1 MRFIFLTMEVTNNAA
16 IREAVANLKQKH
28 QLDIDLKLYNM
39 ALLRGEE
46 SWQRLSEDT
55 QQADFIFGSMLFSEE
70 IVRPLEKILDTA
82 SCPVCIITS
91 NPALIRTTKLG
102 KFVMKKPEESE
113 EASSPIKKLMGR
125 LKPKHG
131 HGESQRQLGIVR
143 NLSKVLKLIPG
154 KARDLYT
161 FISAHQYWLNG
172 SPENL
177 ERMLCN
183 IIDYYIPG
191 YKGKLPLQDP
201 LFYPEVALYHPE
213 APEHF
218 ETVAAYKKW
227 QKSRN
232 LNLNKGRVALLT
244 MRASALGGNTAHIHA
259 LTQAL
264 EKRGIEVAI
273 AYSGGL
279 DFRPAIE
286 NFFRSSSSSFEKEKR
301 DALEID
307 LLINGTGFSLVG
319 GPAES
324 RPQDAQKILDTLDVA
339 YLELIPLAFQKVSEW
354 QRDDMGLSPV
364 QLALSV
370 AIPELDGVAE
380 PRIYGGPISGGDKI
394 LPIDEE
400 IELAA
405 DRVLRRLKLRQTLNS
420 EKKLA
425 IVLFNFPPNLGNVGT
440 AAYLDVFSSLHRFLL
455 ELKEKG
461 YQVEVPGTPEALRE
475 SIVDGNHMTYG
486 TTGNVEAQFAVH
498 DYKRLF
504 DKYYEI
510 EPFWGDAPGE
520 LLNDG
525 ENFFILGKQFGNVF
539 IGQQPSFG
547 YERDPMRLL
556 MAKDAAPHHGFAAFY
571 TWLDHIFQA
580 DAVLHFGTHGALEFM
595 PGKQNGLS
603 ASCWPTRLLGNLT
616 NFYYYCV
623 NNPSEGTI
631 AKRRSSATLISYMAP
646 PLEQAGLYK
655 GLRQLKDQI
664 EAYRKQPT
672 AEMLTD
678 IRMQAEKLEIT
689 VQNSPFREQEIG
701 AEQGVNGNGLALQN
715 AQDADV
721 YIAALAHELIRVEER
736 MIPMGLHVL
745 GQSASADELTDILS
759 LVASFNQPDEKLDP
773 LPELLAMQRGWNYE
787 ALRKG
792 IKHDKLSQERW
803 QEIDRLCHTAI
814 RQFVTTDNEPHKT
827 TSGTKISNEAFLRA
841 TFPMRRAAAEE
852 FLEKEIGMKTGTLEK
867 LWLFLN
873 ELMINIVSEQE
884 LEGLLRALDGRYI
897 SPSPGND
904 VVRNPAVV
912 PTGRNIHGLDPF
924 RMPSA
929 FAQTAGKKLVDDM
942 LERAKKEQSA
952 LPESIAMVLWGTDNL
967 KSDGEGVAQALALLG
982 ARAVQDELGNIA
994 SVELIPL
1001 EELGRPRIDV
1011 VITVSGIFRDLLTHQ
1026 MKLLDKAARLAAT
1039 ANEPLEMNFVRK
1051 HAKEQAKTYNI
1062 PLDEAATRVYSNAP
1076 GSYGANVNHLVE
1088 GSSWEEDSQLG
1099 EAFTTRKCFTMN
1111 QSGEWREEK
1120 KLFESSLCTV
1130 DMAFQNV
1137 DSFEIGISDIDH
1149 YYEYLGGVTKTVE
1162 KLRDKRPSVVVADAI
1177 GTGSGERLSSLEEM
1191 VRLETRA
1198 KVLNPKWYESMLK
1211 HGYEGV
1217 HEIEAHVNNTYGWSA
1232 TASAVEGWVYK
1243 GVAETYLQ
1251 DGEMR
1256 ERLANLNPHAT
1267 AGIARRLLEANS
1279 RGFWEADEATLE
1291 ELREI
1296 YHDLE
1301 DRLEKVSENA

>member
-1 MRFIFLTMEVTNNAA
+1 MRFIFLTMEVTNNSA

-39 ALLRGEE
+39 ALLRGETA
-46 SWQRLSEDT
+46 WQKLAEDVGH
-55 QQADFIFGSMLFSEE
+55 ADFIFGSMLFSEE
-70 IVRPLEKILDTA
+70 IVRPLEKILDEAT
-82 SCPVCIITS
+82 CPVCIITS
-91 NPALIRTTKLG
+91 NPALIQTTKLG
-102 KFVMKKPEESE
+102 KFVMKKPEEAE
-113 EASSPIKKLMGR
+113 ESSSPIKKLMGR

-172 SPENL
+172 STENL

-183 IIDYYIPG
+183 IIDQYVPG
-191 YKGKLPLQDP
+191 YKGKLPLKDP
-201 LFYPEVALYHPE
+201 LFYPDVALYHPE

-218 ETVAAYKKW
+218 ETIPAYKKW
-227 QKSRN
+227 QKQRG
-232 LNLNKGRVALLT
+232 LTPDKGRVALLT
-244 MRASALGGNTAHIHA
+244 MRASTLGGNTAHIHA

-264 EKRGIEVAI
+264 EKRGIEVTI
-273 AYSGGL
+273 AYCGGL

-286 NFFRSSSSSFEKEKR
+286 SFFRSSSSSFEKQSK
-301 DALEID
+301 DTLDID

-324 RPQDAQKILDTLDVA
+324 RPQDAQKILNTLDVA
-339 YLELIPLAFQKVSEW
+339 YLEMIPLAFQKVKEW
-354 QRDDMGLSPV
+354 KQDDMGLSPV

-370 AIPELDGVAE
+370 AIPELDGAAE
-380 PRIYGGPISGGDKI
+380 PRVYGGPISGGDKI
-394 LPIDEE
+394 IPIDEE

-405 DRVLRRLKLRQTLNS
+405 ERISRRIKLRKESNAD
-420 EKKLA
+420 KKLA
-425 IVLFNFPPNLGNVGT
+425 VVLFNFPPNLGNVGT
-440 AAYLDVFSSLHRFLL
+440 AAYLDVFASLHRFML

-461 YQVEVPGTPEALRE
+461 YQVEVPETPDALRE
-475 SIVDGNHMTYG
+475 AIVNGNHMTYG
-486 TTGNVEAQFAVH
+486 TTGNVEARFSVQ

-504 DKYYEI
+504 KHYHEI

-525 ENFFILGKQFGNVF
+525 ENFLILGKQFGNVF

-571 TWLDHIFQA
+571 TWLDHIYQA

-631 AKRRSSATLISYMAP
+631 AKRRSSATLVSYMAP

-664 EAYRKQPT
+664 DAYRKQPS
-672 AEMLTD
+672 AELFKD
-678 IRMQAEKLEIT
+678 ICTQAEKLEINVGSSPFQT
-689 VQNSPFREQEIG
+689 SENQAEQNSAAKYDI
-701 AEQGVNGNGLALQN
+701 
-715 AQDADV
+715 QDEEA
-721 YIAALAHELIRVEER
+721 YIAALAHDLIRIEER

-745 GQSASADELTDILS
+745 GKPATTDELTDILS
-759 LVASFNQPDEKLDP
+759 LVASFNQPDEKLPP
-773 LPELLAMQRGWNYE
+773 LPELLTQQKGWNYD

-792 IKHDKLSQERW
+792 VKTDKLSQQRW
-803 QEIDRLCHTAI
+803 QDIERVSREAI
-814 RQFVTTDNEPHKT
+814 RQFVTIGNEPHRT
-827 TSGTKISNEAFLRA
+827 TSGKNISQAEFLRA

-852 FLEKEIGMKTGTLEK
+852 FLEKESGLKPGTLEK
-867 LWLFLN
+867 LWQFLN
-873 ELMINIVSEQE
+873 ELIINIIDEQE

-929 FAQTAGKKLVDDM
+929 FAQTAGQKLVDDM
-942 LERAKKEQSA
+942 LERAQKEQNA
-952 LPESIAMVLWGTDNL
+952 LPETIAMVLWGTDNL

-994 SVELIPL
+994 SVELVPL

-1039 ANEPLEMNFVRK
+1039 ANEPLEKNFVRK
-1051 HAKEQAKTYNI
+1051 HAKEQAKAYNI

-1076 GSYGANVNHLVE
+1076 GSYGANVNYLVE
-1088 GSSWEEDSQLG
+1088 GSSWEDDSQLG

-1111 QSGEWREEK
+1111 QKGEWREEK
-1120 KLFESSLCTV
+1120 KLFESSLSTV

-1162 KLRDKRPSVVVADAI
+1162 KLRSKRPSVVVADAI

-1232 TASAVEGWVYK
+1232 TAAAVEGWVYK

-1256 ERLANLNPHAT
+1256 ERLAKLNPHAT